1 MATGYSK
8 IVSFTVICGIPACVE
23 LPMPPR
29 GILDRVIVTQTSGDH
44 LEEADL
50 NIYDRRGACISA
62 VDLNVK
68 SSGIVTDISDSG
80 GFVLLETDVEHN
92 LKVGDQIEL
101 KNSSQDNYN
110 IIQTVTEVV
119 SDTEVVTDVAFT
131 IPGST
136 PANVAVLW
144 QTKPFDATTAPITHL
159 IYAATKLTSGDYIQF
174 DINRAYENKDNQSE
188 TMRCR
193 YSALWLEVL
202 TVGGGE
208 SFTYEIAYTC
218 RADATI

>member
-8 IVSFTVICGIPACVE
+8 IVSFTVLCGTPAHVE

-29 GILDRVIVTQTSGDH
+29 GILDRVIVTQTAGGP
-44 LEEADL
+44 EEADL

-68 SSGIVTDISDSG
+68 ASGIVTNISDSSG
-80 GFVLLETDVEHN
+80 YVLLETDVEHN

-110 IIQTVTEVV
+110 VLQTVTAVV

-136 PANVAVLW
+136 PPNVAVLW
-144 QTKPFDATTAPITHL
+144 QTKPFDPTTSPVTHL
-159 IYAATKLTSGDYIQF
+159 VYAATKLTSGDYVQF

-202 TVGGGE
+202 TVGGAE
-208 SFTYEIAYTC
+208 SLTYEIAYTC